1 MRIFDPHVHMYAR
14 TTDDYE
20 KMAVAGIEMIV
31 EPSFWLGQPRTRP
44 GTFFDYFEHLLGFE
58 HDRAARHGIRQY
70 CTLSMNPREA
80 NDRELAKAV
89 IRELPRY
96 LDHPNV
102 VGVGEIGFDRMTDE
116 EEEAF
121 RTQLELARE
130 RKLPVL
136 IHTPHVDKKAGV
148 ERTLKVL
155 RDMKY
160 DLNAIDM
167 DHNIEETTPISKAS
181 GCWSGHTI
189 YNVTKLTPERAANI
203 ILQHGIEK
211 MMLNS
216 SADWGP
222 SDALSV
228 PKTVLELRLRGM
240 DPAQIQKLVW
250 DNPLAFFSI
259 SGRIRG

>member
-1 MRIFDPHVHMYAR
+1 MRIFDPHIHMYAR

-44 GTFFDYFEHLLGFE
+44 GTFLDYFEHIMGFE
-58 HDRAARHGIRQY
+58 HDRAARHGIRQFV
-70 CTLSMNPREA
+70 TLSMNPRES
-80 NDRELAKAV
+80 NDRELSKAV

-102 VGVGEIGFDRMTDE
+102 VGVGEIGFDRITPE
-116 EEEAF
+116 EEESF
-121 RTQLELARE
+121 RAQLALARE
-130 RKLPVL
+130 RRLPVM
-136 IHTPHVDKKAGV
+136 IHTPHVDKKRGV
-148 ERTLKVL
+148 EKSLEVL
-155 RDMKY
+155 RDMKF
-160 DLNAIDM
+160 DLDWIDM
-167 DHNIEETTPISKAS
+167 DHNIEDTTPISKAS

-211 MMLNS
+211 MMINS

-222 SDALSV
+222 SDPLSV
-228 PKTVLELRLRGM
+228 PKTVLELKQRGM
-240 DPAQIQKLVW
+240 DAAKIQRLVW
-250 DNPLAFFSI
+250 DNPLAFFSK
-259 SGRIRG
+259 SGRIR